1 MQRQRRVTSVET
13 AWGNLVLETT
23 AHGVCGVRF
32 GPRRPDD
39 ADWDDEGNVVA
50 GLAAVELREYLE
62 GKRRVFTVPVDIS
75 HTPAF
80 HQKVYRALLTVPFG
94 CTVSY
99 GDLAAA
105 AGSPSAARA
114 VGTAMAHNRIFILVP
129 CHRVI
134 AAGGRMGGWSGPEGL
149 KERLHL
155 HEGIRLVKRS

>member
-1 MQRQRRVTSVET
+1 MQRRVTSVET
-13 AWGNLVLETT
+13 VWGNLVIETT
-23 AHGVCGVRF
+23 TIGVCGVRF
-32 GPRRPDD
+32 GPRRPGD
-39 ADWDDEGNVVA
+39 ADLDDEDNAVA
-50 GLAAVELREYLE
+50 GLAAVELREYLD
-62 GKRRVFTVPVDIS
+62 GKRRTFTAPVDIS

-80 HQKVYRALLTVPFG
+80 HQKVYRALMTVPFG

-105 AGSPSAARA
+105 AGSPGGARA
-114 VGTAMAHNRIFILVP
+114 VGTAMAGNRIFILVP

-155 HEGIRLVKRS
+155 HEGIHLGKRC